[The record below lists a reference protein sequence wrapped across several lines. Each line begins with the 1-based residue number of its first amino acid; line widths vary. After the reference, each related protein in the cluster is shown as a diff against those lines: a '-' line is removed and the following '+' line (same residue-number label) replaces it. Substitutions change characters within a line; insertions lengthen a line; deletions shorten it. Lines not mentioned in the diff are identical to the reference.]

1 MSETAPPAASKELA
15 MPAIV
20 TGAIS
25 LRAIEPADAEAGQ
38 RLSQAVSWLH
48 RVEDWQ
54 LAIRLG
60 HGIVVERA
68 GEIIGTALW
77 WPYGAG
83 HATLGMIIVDPAHQ
97 GGGIG
102 KRLMQAL
109 LDRTEGR
116 SLMLN
121 ATEAGAPLY
130 AKNGFVPCGSV
141 RQYQGVV
148 SAMAEPALPAGATL
162 RPGGLVDLQSL
173 ATLDAAAT
181 GLDRVPLLR
190 ELLGF
195 ADGVVLERAGLPA
208 GFSIL
213 RAFGRGFVIG
223 PVVAADEAD
232 AWALTAYWLHRCQG
246 RFARVDVP
254 DLPGF
259 EARLME
265 AGLPFVSGVV
275 TMRRG
280 EPPRPAGPWRRYGL
294 VTQAFG

>member
-1 MSETAPPAASKELA
+1 MSETARPAASGELA
-15 MPAIV
+15 MAASAA
-20 TGAIS
+20 GAIA
-25 LRAIEPADAEAGQ
+25 LRAIGPADAEAGR

-60 HGIVVERA
+60 HGVVVECA
-68 GEIIGTALW
+68 GEVVGTALW
-77 WPYGAG
+77 WPFGAG
-83 HATLGMIIVDPAHQ
+83 HATLGMIIVDPARQ

-116 SLMLN
+116 SLLLN

-130 AKNGFVPCGSV
+130 AKYGFVPCGEV
-141 RQYQGVV
+141 RQYQGAVP
-148 SAMAEPALPAGATL
+148 AMAEPALPPGASL
-162 RPGGLVDLQSL
+162 RPGSLGDLQPL
-173 ATLDAAAT
+173 AALDTAAT

-190 ELLGF
+190 ELLGG
-195 ADGVVLERAGLPA
+195 ARCIVLERAGRTA
-208 GFSIL
+208 GFSVL
-213 RAFGRGFVIG
+213 RDFGRGFVIG
-223 PVVAADEAD
+223 PVVAEDETD
-232 AWALTAYWLHRCQG
+232 AWALTAHWLHLSPS
-246 RFARVDVP
+246 RFVRVDVP
-254 DLPGF
+254 GLPGF
-259 EARLME
+259 EARLVE

-280 EPPRPAGPWRRYGL
+280 EPPRPAGPAKRYGL